1 VIPEDVLRFVRD
13 SIKSVWALELLLFMR
28 RNAAQAWTVEQLTK
42 ELRSSPQLVTDIL
55 ASFTTS
61 GLVGTDADGTFRYC
75 PASADL
81 DALVTRL
88 DRIYAETPLALI
100 KQIVST
106 PNEKIQSFS
115 DAFRI
120 KRD

>member
-1 VIPEDVLRFVRD
+1 MIPEDVLRFVRD

-28 RNAAQAWTVEQLTK
+28 RNSTQAWTIEQLAK
-42 ELRSSPQLVTDIL
+42 ELRSNQQLVTDIL
-55 ASFTTS
+55 SSFTAS
-61 GLVGTDADGTFRYC
+61 GLVSTNPDGTFRYR
-75 PASADL
+75 PENAGS

-88 DRIYAETPLALI
+88 DRVYAETPLALI
-100 KQIVST
+100 KQIVSA

>member
-28 RNAAQAWTVEQLTK
+28 RNSTQAWTIEQLAK
-42 ELRSSPQLVTDIL
+42 ELRSNQQLVTDIL
-55 ASFTTS
+55 SSFTAS
-61 GLVGTDADGTFRYC
+61 GLVSTDPDGTFRYR
-75 PASADL
+75 PANAESN
-81 DALVTRL
+81 ALVTRL
-88 DRIYAETPLALI
+88 DRVYAETPLALI
-100 KQIVST
+100 KQIVSA